1 MITIQTLG
9 RAAAIAAGLTL
20 IAVSPAGASPDP
32 ARSSAKAAPA
42 AKSQRYC
49 VETQVTGS
57 RLARRTCKTR
67 DAWIKSDGFDPA
79 AK

>member
-32 ARSSAKAAPA
+32 AKSPAKAPA

-79 AK
+79 SK